1 MEQNKQL
8 TNKKG
13 VFINMREYYTL
24 CNEDPFSV
32 LPLTF
37 LVKTGVNDQEFLRFQ
52 QYFLDIQSRSK
63 LLETKKQMALD
74 KRLRELEKIKSSQRG
89 CKKKDGVK

>member
-1 MEQNKQL
+1 LAKKNLNDKSIKFYNKMEQNKQL

-37 LVKTGVNDQEFLRFQ
+37 LVKTGVNDQEFLRF
-52 QYFLDIQSRSK
+52 
-63 LLETKKQMALD
+63 
-74 KRLRELEKIKSSQRG
+74 
-89 CKKKDGVK
+89 